1 VLDAFARRAP
11 GVPVELFSL
20 PAAERLAR
28 VAGGRLDAAFV
39 RAVEPV
45 PGVRVRPLWPDPLV
59 TALPASPRD
68 PELKRDLVRR
78 VTDAFVDAY
87 KIPAETVQVW
97 IHEVPA
103 DSWGAAGKLTA
114 DK

>member
-1 VLDAFARRAP
+1 MRSGSASWSWTSDALDWTHRTGPNEDTNGTTNGTPDRPPNGTPTRRSSAMP
-11 GVPVELFSL
+11 I
-20 PAAERLAR
+20 
-28 VAGGRLDAAFV
+28 
-39 RAVEPV
+39 
-45 PGVRVRPLWPDPLV
+45 V
-59 TALPASPRD
+59 TVQQGPRD
-68 PELKRDLVRR
+68 PELKRELVRR

-103 DSWGAAGKLTA
+103 DSWGAAGTLTA